1 MISIRY
7 YFLEESMGSHISQ
20 QLGNYRLLRLLGTG
34 GFAEVYL
41 GEHIRLGTLAA
52 LKVLHTSLSGAEVDS
67 FLREAQTIAK
77 LDHPHIV
84 RVLDYDVQAGT
95 PFLVMNFA
103 PGGTLRKLHPKGTVV
118 PLPAIVDYVTQVAE
132 ALHYA
137 HERRVIHRDIK
148 PENLLLGGRHEV
160 LLSDFGIALLAQ
172 TSRLQSTQEVVGTAA
187 YMAPEQF
194 RGKPCFASD
203 QYALGVVVYEWLC
216 GEHPFSG
223 SFLELASQHL
233 FATPPSLQ
241 EKGVSFPS
249 VERVVFTA
257 LAKNPAQRFGNIK
270 DFASALAQASHDT
283 TTSLFS
289 LHSACSNLPHNEGL
303 APTVAVASSPI
314 PTQRDSLLSP
324 ENRSMSTP
332 EGNLPPSAPQHPVRT
347 AIIKRVCLGLVL
359 MSVLLWLLTATN
371 PVLHQVFAGAILLSL
386 ILWIAAYADH
396 RRATER
402 RSSQATNTALKR
414 TK

>member
-1 MISIRY
+1 MV
-7 YFLEESMGSHISQ
+7 SHIGQ
-20 QLGNYRLLRLLGTG
+20 QLGNYRLLHLLGTG

-52 LKVLHTSLSGAEVDS
+52 LKVLYTSLSGVEMDS

-84 RVLDYDVQAGT
+84 RVLDYDVQAGM
-95 PFLVMNFA
+95 PFLVMSFA
-103 PGGTLRKLHPKGTVV
+103 PGGTLRKLHPKGTAVA
-118 PLPAIVDYVTQVAE
+118 LPTILDYVTQVAE

-137 HERRVIHRDIK
+137 QQRRVIHRDIK
-148 PENLLLGGRHEV
+148 LENLLLGGRQEV
-160 LLSDFGIALLAQ
+160 LLSDFGIALLSQ

-216 GEHPFSG
+216 GERPFSG
-223 SFLELASQHL
+223 SFVELASQHL
-233 FATPPSLQ
+233 FASPPALQ
-241 EKGVSFPS
+241 EKGVSLPA

-257 LAKNPAQRFGNIK
+257 LAKNPTQRFGNIK
-270 DFASALAQASHDT
+270 DFASALAQANRDV
-283 TTSLFS
+283 TTSVFS
-289 LHSACSNLPHNEGL
+289 LHSVCSNPPRNQGL
-303 APTVAVASSPI
+303 APTVAVPSP
-314 PTQRDSLLSP
+314 PGVAQP
-324 ENRSMSTP
+324 ESD
-332 EGNLPPSAPQHPVRT
+332 LHPSVPQHSVRT
-347 AIIKRVCLGLVL
+347 AIIKRVCLSLVL
-359 MSVLLWLLTATN
+359 VSVLLWLLTAAN
-371 PVLHQVFAGAILLSL
+371 PILHQVFAGAILLSL

-396 RRATER
+396 RRVTER